1 MGVVR
6 CDVIGIAFN
15 SHFTRTCEGIERG
28 DGREDAGKFVWCEE
42 RRCPPTE
49 VNMLNESTI
58 RELPS
63 AKVKLPDQG
72 VDKVLAET
80 ATRLRV
86 EVAVGA
92 TTGTEGDVK
101 I

>member
-6 CDVIGIAFN
+6 CDIIGVAFDGD
-15 SHFTRTCEGIERG
+15 FARTCEGIERG
-28 DGREDAGKFVWCEE
+28 DGLEDAGEFVWCEE

-49 VNMLNESTI
+49 VNVIDESTI

-63 AKVKLPDQG
+63 AKVKLPDEG
-72 VDKVLAET
+72 IDKVSAET

-92 TTGTEGDVK
+92 LRAV
-101 I
+101 

>member
-1 MGVVR
+1 M
-6 CDVIGIAFN
+6 
-15 SHFTRTCEGIERG
+15 S
-28 DGREDAGKFVWCEE
+28 
-42 RRCPPTE
+42 PTE

-63 AKVKLPDQG
+63 AKVELPDEG
-72 VDKVLAET
+72 VDEVLSET

-92 TTGTEGDVK
+92 TTGTEGDVQ

>member
-1 MGVVR
+1 MGVVS
-6 CDVIGIAFN
+6 CDVIGVAFD
-15 SHFTRTCEGIERG
+15 SYFARACEGVERG
-28 DGREDAGKFVWCEE
+28 DGREDAGEFVWCEE

-63 AKVKLPDQG
+63 AKVKLPDEG
-72 VDKVLAET
+72 VDKVSAET
-80 ATRLRV
+80 ATRLCV

-92 TTGTEGDVK
+92 TTGAEGDVQ